1 MSEEAP
7 EAAAGADGSAP
18 SGLVSLLAPF
28 VPAEDLPA
36 RLALLEGE
44 RAPAL
49 RVNTLRATLAE
60 VRDELLAAGLE
71 ARVVPWCPGA
81 LQLPPGSLRALQ
93 ATAAHAEGRL
103 YVQGLSSQLVPLA
116 LAPGPGD
123 RVLDLCAAPG
133 SKTSQLAALM
143 GGGAGLHANDR
154 SPQRVHR
161 LRSVLALLGVE
172 GATLTRRAGQSFGR
186 TLPEAFS
193 HVLVDAPCSMEGRLR
208 AGDAD
213 ARSPTPRGRI
223 RRLAGEQRALLLA
236 GLGAC
241 TPGGVVVYAT
251 CTLAPEENELVLHKL
266 LRRAG
271 GAVRLEPLPWE
282 LPDALPGLSAWN
294 DRGLNPDLVHA
305 RRLLPDGE
313 REGFFVARLRKLST
327 LGGARETP

>member
-1 MSEEAP
+1 MPA
-7 EAAAGADGSAP
+7 
-18 SGLVSLLAPF
+18 GLVASLAPF
-28 VPAEDLPA
+28 VPTEQLSA

-49 RVNTLRATLAE
+49 RVNALRATLPE
-60 VRDELLAAGLE
+60 LSDELREAGLE
-71 ARVVPWCPGA
+71 AREVPWCPGA
-81 LQLPPGSLRALQ
+81 LQLPRGSLRALQ

-161 LRSVLALLGVE
+161 LRAVLAQLGVE

-186 TLPEAFS
+186 TFPEAFS

-213 ARSPTPRGRI
+213 AQSPTPRGRI

-241 TPGGVVVYAT
+241 APGGLVVYAT
-251 CTLAPEENELVLHKL
+251 CTLAPEENELVLHKV
-266 LRRAG
+266 LRRVG
-271 GAVRLEPLPWE
+271 DAVRLEPLPFQV
-282 LPDALPGLSAWN
+282 PDALPGLTAWN
-294 DRGLNPDLVHA
+294 DRALNPDLVHT

-313 REGFFVARLRKLST
+313 REGFFVARLRKQLSA
-327 LGGARETP
+327 GGADEPPD